1 MIRMSNELT
10 SSLSDRYSRQMLF
23 APIGENGQAAIRKA
37 KVAIV
42 GLGALGTVLS
52 NHMTRA
58 GIGFLRLIDR
68 DFVEASNLQR
78 QMLYDEADA
87 AAATPKAIAAAER
100 LRRINS
106 EVELEAH
113 VADFNSTNAEALLDG
128 MDLVLDGTDNFSV
141 RFLINDACVKAGV
154 PWIYGGAVSS
164 RGVTMNIIPG
174 STPCLRCLYARPPA
188 PGTMDTCDTAGVI
201 APIIDIVASYQA
213 AEAMKLIV
221 GDHARLRKGMTQFD
235 LWHNHFTDIDL
246 SGARKSDCPC
256 CGLRQFDFLDAI
268 YEGETVQ
275 TLCGRNTVQIAPVRQ
290 IRLELPLLAER
301 LKAHGT
307 VEANPFLLRF
317 QATDSIKLVL
327 FPDGR
332 TLVQGT
338 DDPVEAK
345 KYVNQFLG
353 M

>member
-1 MIRMSNELT
+1 MNNQPT
-10 SSLSDRYSRQMLF
+10 NSLADRYSRQMLF
-23 APIGENGQAAIRKA
+23 APIGEKGQVAIRNA

-58 GIGFLRLIDR
+58 GVGYLRLIDR

-87 AAATPKAIAAAER
+87 AAATPKAIAAAQR

-106 EVELEAH
+106 EVELEPH
-113 VADFNSTNAEALLDG
+113 VTDFNHTNAEALLHG

-141 RFLINDACVKAGV
+141 RFLINDVCVKAGI

-164 RGVTMNIIPG
+164 RGVTMNVIPG
-174 STPCLRCLYARPPA
+174 VTPCLRCLYARPPA

-201 APIIDIVASYQA
+201 APIIDIVASYQTT
-213 AEAMKLIV
+213 EALKLIV
-221 GDHARLRKGMTQFD
+221 GDHDRLRKGMTQFD
-235 LWHNHFTDIDL
+235 LWFNHYTDIDL
-246 SGARKSDCPC
+246 SGGRRSDCPC
-256 CGLRQFDFLDAI
+256 CVQRQFEFLDAI

-275 TLCGRNTVQIAPVRQ
+275 SLCGRNTVQIAPVRP
-290 IRLELPLLAER
+290 IKLELPMIAER
-301 LKAHGT
+301 LKPYGL
-307 VEANPFLLRF
+307 VEISPFLLRF
-317 QATDSIKLVL
+317 QANDTIKLVL

-338 DDPVEAK
+338 DDPAEAK
-345 KYVNQFLG
+345 KYFNQYFG